1 MSCTLEYCSAI
12 NFVNKNDDRSTYAQ
26 RKLPWIPNLF
36 TGDNEDGILGAN
48 QGTITE
54 GPFRKFQN
62 AGLCDRIISSSI
74 IQTGIGR
81 IEYIFSN
88 SWMEDILCGSRFAPE
103 LVCNGSSSKEN
114 SYLGERRNVLD
125 YVILFEE
132 ILINLS
138 YIFEMDTA
146 FCSQALK
153 ICVPSCSSDK
163 ILSSTVPIYVVFSE
177 LHPKSIQHPNV
188 YTTDSVP
195 LSAFKR
201 PVPCTNEFFKITV
214 EENNFHSP
222 NVYLSETAAHGEF
235 GIMCD
240 SELYRKKPLKK
251 NQAGDHTHMNLHRP
265 FQPECL
271 VDVNI
276 EVNKPQA
283 TKNFS
288 GTQKGEND
296 IPIKAIDSKKEKL
309 ETNSFP
315 ETKSTA
321 SNKNILQLEMNVLS
335 KKPVL
340 EKYLTQVKQ
349 VESETCGLSD
359 KTTGIC
365 QITEDELPARE
376 DSVFDAV
383 NHKTERTAK
392 SPMAQTA
399 ESTSVAPPV
408 TSDAENVSSS
418 ADCSYS
424 ASICSQLERA
434 PHEGERYLGVNL
446 TSRAFLISSHFEF
459 LQIGPKTCKHKYRR
473 VFQSS
478 FIETPRT
485 STYDAKLDDDEED
498 DSTYKRMTVRA
509 LLKKYE
515 RLTDELKRTNRTID
529 MLFLRRHAQGL
540 SKSDTKSKTHLRN
553 RKSRG
558 CEWVDSK
565 STESTTTISQPSEE
579 QHNEQDG
586 CTKKVQQDPYLHP
599 VSNRYEFM
607 PNESKL
613 HIGMMQYPEVL
624 QSSNDQFAHR
634 NSAPTQDGVIYSHN
648 SGPILMEGFA
658 MPPNYHQ
665 AYAPECMDYSND
677 GHPSFPQ
684 NLFGMT
690 FVPPVAPNTMPTNR
704 YFRGCHRDGQS
715 ISRQSTGN
723 SVKCFTSSSRSR
735 SAHHSGHHSRHRTA
749 SRRKN
754 RSHRPKHPSY
764 FQKQTHAPHH
774 HTHHH
779 RAKSHCP
786 PLSNV
791 KCIHQN
797 PLNSFVTDSTQY
809 CMHPECPGH
818 CGTHSIPYASL
829 PSSFA
834 SAAPGGIYA
843 QPIPLPTPFGPSLPP
858 NTANWSYAPW
868 PMAHVPLHAEQPHY
882 YWPHTLPPPPSSN
895 NFGLM
900 ENELFKNATNYSEAQ
915 QSSEI
920 PLPNRSEYSVL
931 PDTHSNKVRQTSPC
945 TNKSVPSKPEPLKQ
959 YNISENQPPLQT
971 PPFKPYEAP
980 NSPNQLVSR
989 SGATMEPTVPDLVQV
1004 PAAFTGRTIPR
1015 SPVQRIQGNQPSTK
1029 QTPILVERFMNEHDV
1044 TKNQIGFTSGTP
1056 ERLSK
1061 LLTVPS
1067 NMCGDHSGAKDK
1079 GLMYDSNGRDRM
1091 QLAEIPTKLANKI
1104 MIPTKMTNAIQCPDI
1119 DSDTRTLDWANSVSK
1134 IWMES
1139 KMQSTGSLDK
1149 PTECKLPQ
1157 KQPQTAQ
1164 SAIVSRANLTAEPV
1178 TPEEWKNVELRYDYL
1193 QKQKMILE
1201 GQISRL
1207 PKQSS
1212 VNKFSVKKEEEILM
1226 SHLTPIDRELSALR
1240 LLMRKR
1246 CSQARTM
1253 IKMKH

>member
-1 MSCTLEYCSAI
+1 MLY
-12 NFVNKNDDRSTYAQ
+12 F
-26 RKLPWIPNLF
+26 F
-36 TGDNEDGILGAN
+36 T
-48 QGTITE
+48 
-54 GPFRKFQN
+54 
-62 AGLCDRIISSSI
+62 
-74 IQTGIGR
+74 
-81 IEYIFSN
+81 
-88 SWMEDILCGSRFAPE
+88 
-103 LVCNGSSSKEN
+103 
-114 SYLGERRNVLD
+114 
-125 YVILFEE
+125 
-132 ILINLS
+132 
-138 YIFEMDTA
+138 
-146 FCSQALK
+146 
-153 ICVPSCSSDK
+153 
-163 ILSSTVPIYVVFSE
+163 
-177 LHPKSIQHPNV
+177 
-188 YTTDSVP
+188 
-195 LSAFKR
+195 
-201 PVPCTNEFFKITV
+201 
-214 EENNFHSP
+214 
-222 NVYLSETAAHGEF
+222 
-235 GIMCD
+235 
-240 SELYRKKPLKK
+240 
-251 NQAGDHTHMNLHRP
+251 
-265 FQPECL
+265 
-271 VDVNI
+271 
-276 EVNKPQA
+276 
-283 TKNFS
+283 
-288 GTQKGEND
+288 D
-296 IPIKAIDSKKEKL
+296 IPIKAIELKKEKL

-315 ETKSTA
+315 ETKSTT
-321 SNKNILQLEMNVLS
+321 SNKNSLQLEMNVLT

-349 VESETCGLSD
+349 AESETCGLSD

-365 QITEDELPARE
+365 QITEDELPAKE

-383 NHKTERTAK
+383 NHTTERTVK

-399 ESTSVAPPV
+399 ESTSVVPPV

-434 PHEGERYLGVNL
+434 PHEGKRISRETAPSAEQG
-446 TSRAFLISSHFEF
+446 TS
-459 LQIGPKTCKHKYRR
+459 T
-473 VFQSS
+473 

-529 MLFLRRHAQGL
+529 MLFLGRHAQGL

-586 CTKKVQQDPYLHP
+586 CTKKVQEDPYLHP
-599 VSNRYEFM
+599 VPNRYEFM

-624 QSSNDQFAHR
+624 QSSNDPFAHR
-634 NSAPTQDGVIYSHN
+634 NSAPTQDGAIYSHN
-648 SGPILMEGFA
+648 SGPIIMEGFA
-658 MPPNYHQ
+658 MPPSYHQ
-665 AYAPECMDYSND
+665 PYAPECMDYSND
-677 GHPSFPQ
+677 GNPSFPQ
-684 NLFGMT
+684 NIFGMT
-690 FVPPVAPNTMPTNR
+690 FVPSVAPNTMPTNR

-735 SAHHSGHHSRHRTA
+735 SAHHSEHHSRHRTA

-754 RSHRPKHPSY
+754 RSHRPKHPNY

-779 RAKSHCP
+779 RAKSHCA

-797 PLNSFVTDSTQY
+797 PLNSFVTDNTQY

-868 PMAHVPLHAEQPHY
+868 PMAHIPLHAEQPHY
-882 YWPHTLPPPPSSN
+882 YWPHTLPPPPPSN
-895 NFGLM
+895 SFGLM
-900 ENELFKNATNYSEAQ
+900 ENELFKNATTYSEAQ

-920 PLPNRSEYSVL
+920 PLPNRSAYSVL
-931 PDTHSNKVRQTSPC
+931 PDAHSNEVRQTSPC

-959 YNISENQPPLQT
+959 YNISEYQPSLQT

-980 NSPNQLVSR
+980 NSSNQLVSH

-1029 QTPILVERFMNEHDV
+1029 QTPILVERFMNEHGV
-1044 TKNQIGFTSGTP
+1044 TKNQIGFTSETP

-1079 GLMYDSNGRDRM
+1079 GLMCDSNGRDRM
-1091 QLAEIPTKLANKI
+1091 QLAEIPTKLANKV
-1104 MIPTKMTNAIQCPDI
+1104 MIPTKMTNAIQCPGI
-1119 DSDTRTLDWANSVSK
+1119 DSDTRTLDWASSVSK

-1139 KMQSTGSLDK
+1139 KIQSTGSLDK
-1149 PTECKLPQ
+1149 PTECELSQ